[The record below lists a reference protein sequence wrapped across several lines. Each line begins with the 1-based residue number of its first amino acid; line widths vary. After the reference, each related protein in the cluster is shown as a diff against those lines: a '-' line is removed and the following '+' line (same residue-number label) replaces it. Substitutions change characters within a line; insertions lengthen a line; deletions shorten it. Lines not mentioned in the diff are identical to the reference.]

1 MKKQTSLF
9 LILAICFAMLPEN
22 LKAQATGQDSSTS
35 NSQSA
40 SENQK
45 SQESDEILYR
55 TPTVEVI
62 GTERDLER
70 IPGSGEVVG
79 QDQIDFEQYISIQDA
94 LREVP
99 GVHLRSEDGIG
110 LVPNIGIRGLNPDRS
125 EKLLILEDGMPAS
138 LAPFN
143 ENAAYYIPPIER
155 MERIELLKGSGSI
168 LYGPQTV
175 GGVLNLITPK
185 VPKRY
190 RSQVRVDGGSD
201 SYVLTHGTFGKT
213 WGPVGFDSSFLYKRG
228 DGFREASDFSLADI
242 TGKLLFELGKNT
254 KLILKNNYHDQHSSQ
269 SYLSLTEQLF
279 QQDPD
284 FNPSPNDRL
293 DVKRYDAQMTLQHF
307 FTDEIELL
315 TNFYYWYAHR
325 DWNRQDYAR
334 NTGFAAA
341 PANTLATY
349 GDTTLD
355 GGAIYLRESFGAR
368 DRFYQGAGIEPRLK
382 MDYSLWGQTHHL
394 EAGVKFHWER
404 MADSRN
410 NTAFLGGPEVTFSKD
425 IRTAYD
431 FAFFFQNSFKVT
443 KDLALIPGFRLEHY
457 TQKRHTLIE
466 TGAAVNFEGQSTNTV
481 LIPGFGITYQ
491 VPGNTT
497 LFTGIHRGFAP
508 PRASQAVSATGQDR
522 DLSAELSWNFEAG
535 ARTRPVD
542 WWKAEGTFFFM
553 DFTNQVV
560 PANESGGASTT
571 DTNAG
576 KTQHIGF
583 ELMSSL
589 DLLGAFGVEDHQ
601 FFLEGQYTFVD
612 AKNTTPNG
620 IYNGN
625 DLPYAPRHM
634 AQVGVRYNPKNGVF
648 KGFEIGAEGVFVS
661 SQFADQANTVIAN
674 NAGTIGK
681 IPSYWVMNAY
691 ARYKIPETRFELNLV
706 GNNILNNDYI
716 VSRAPEGVFPGAA
729 FQILGGMKY
738 NFF

>member
-1 MKKQTSLF
+1 MNKVSF
-9 LILAICFAMLPEN
+9 LVHTMFVLALFAMPQSLE
-22 LKAQATGQDSSTS
+22 AQNEAGSATQSSS
-35 NSQSA
+35 DK
-40 SENQK
+40 QK
-45 SQESDEILYR
+45 SQDSDEILYR

-62 GTERDLER
+62 GTERDMER

-79 QDQIDFEQYISIQDA
+79 QDQIDLEQYISIQDA

-99 GVHLRSEDGIG
+99 GVHLRSEDGVG

-185 VPKRY
+185 VPKAY
-190 RSQVRVDGGSD
+190 RSQVQVEGGTD
-201 SYVLTHGTFGKT
+201 SYVLTRGNFGKT
-213 WGPVGFDSSFLYKRG
+213 WGAVGLDTSLLYKRG
-228 DGFREASDFSLADI
+228 DGFRDASDFRLANF
-242 TGKLLFELGKNT
+242 TGKLLFDLGKNT
-254 KLILKNNYHDQHSSQ
+254 KVIFKNNYHDQHSSQ
-269 SYLSLTEQLF
+269 TYLGLTEQLF
-279 QQDPD
+279 QQNSD
-284 FNPSPNDRL
+284 FNPSPFDRL
-293 DVKRYDAQMTLQHF
+293 DVTRYDSQLTLQHF

-325 DWNRQDYAR
+325 NWNRQDYSR
-334 NTGFAAA
+334 NTGFAPA
-341 PANTLATY
+341 PSNTVATY
-349 GDTTLD
+349 GNTSLD
-355 GGAIYLRESFGAR
+355 GGAIYMRESFGAR
-368 DRFYQGAGIEPRLK
+368 DRFYQGAGVEPRLK
-382 MDYSLWGQTHHL
+382 MDYDLWGQTHHL

-410 NTAFLGGPEVTFSKD
+410 NSPSLNAPTTTFSKD

-431 FAFFFQNSFKVT
+431 FAFFFQNTFKIT

-457 TQKRHTLIE
+457 TQKRHTLVDA
-466 TGAAVNFEGQSTNTV
+466 GAAVDFKGQSTNTV

-508 PRASQAVSATGQDR
+508 PRAAQAISSTGQDR
-522 DLSAELSWNFEAG
+522 DLSAELSWNVEAG
-535 ARTRPVD
+535 ARTRPYE
-542 WWKAEGTFFFM
+542 WLKAEGTFFYM

-560 PANESGGASTT
+560 PANQSGGASTT

-576 KTQHIGF
+576 QTRHLGF

-589 DLLGAFGVEDHQ
+589 DMLGAFGVEDHQ

-620 IYNGN
+620 TFNGK

-634 AQVGVRYNPKNGVF
+634 AQIGVRYNPKNGIF
-648 KGFEIGAEGVFVS
+648 KGFEIGTEGVFTS
-661 SQFADQANTVIAN
+661 SQFADQANTVLSN

-691 ARYKIPETRFELNLV
+691 ARYRIPETRVELNLV
-706 GNNILNNDYI
+706 GNNILNNNYI
-716 VSRAPEGVFPGAA
+716 VSRAPEGVFPGASL
-729 FQILGGMKY
+729 QVLGGIKY
-738 NFF
+738 DFF